1 MGHRD
6 LGRAGAVALACA
18 WIGMGS
24 AAGAAAADD
33 DLTQMSIEALM
44 GMEVTSV
51 SKREEKL
58 SDAAAAIYVITG
70 EDIRR
75 AGVTSIP
82 EALRMAPGVQ
92 VSRISDNAW
101 AISARGF
108 AEEFANKL
116 LVMIDGRSVYTP
128 LFAGVYWDVQDV
140 MLEDVDRIEVIRG
153 PGATLWGS
161 NAVNGVINIITK
173 RAEDT
178 QGALVTAGYG
188 NEEEGFGAVRYGYE
202 LNEDTHA
209 RVYAKYF
216 RRDGGQRIDDTG
228 RAHDDWDMIRGGF
241 RLDSALSEHDD
252 LTVQGDFYDGGSGL
266 ENVEV
271 VSLVPPTSRMID
283 RTQEVQGGN
292 LLGRWTHRFSETSET
307 MLQVYYDR
315 TERQD
320 DLVDEDRDTVDVDFQ
335 HGFSL
340 GERNRVTWGAGYRWS
355 RDETSSSFL
364 VGLDPE
370 DRVHD
375 LVSGFVQDEITAVPD
390 RLRFIVGSK
399 FEYNDFSGF
408 EYQPSGRFVYTPG
421 EQHTL
426 WGAVSR
432 AVRTPSRA
440 DEEIEIL
447 LEAMA
452 SSFSACLAPP
462 PVTCPPAPPTTVP
475 FTQAVT
481 VNGNDDF
488 DAEELTAFEL
498 GYRFHP
504 AKRLSLDIATFYNRY
519 QGLRSVEM
527 GPITPSFAEILAD
540 PGAFLANPVIEAP
553 LVFDNKLDGITYGAE
568 IAASWQV
575 TDWWRLL
582 ATWSGI
588 QIDMDPDRDS
598 TDLNT
603 GDTIE
608 GSTPTHMATLRSQMD
623 LPGDLELDGSLF
635 WMENLPAL
643 SVPSHLG
650 VDVRIGWK
658 PTDHL
663 ELSLVGRNIQE
674 SRHQEFGGTTLIRSA
689 AKVDRSIY
697 GKVTWTY

>member
-1 MGHRD
+1 MGQRE
-6 LGRAGAVALACA
+6 RRGAVVAAFVGA
-18 WIGMGS
+18 WLGWV
-24 AAGAAAADD
+24 AAPAAAADASPDD

-58 SDAAAAIYVITG
+58 SDAAAAIYVITN

-82 EALRMAPGVQ
+82 EALRMAPGIQ
-92 VSRISDNAW
+92 VSRISSNAW
-101 AISARGF
+101 AISSRGF

-140 MLEDVDRIEVIRG
+140 MLEDIDRIEVIRG

-173 RAEDT
+173 SAKET

-202 LNEDTHA
+202 LDEDTHA

-216 RRDGGQRIDDTG
+216 RRDGGQRVDETG
-228 RAHDDWDMIRGGF
+228 RAHDDWDMARGGF

-252 LTVQGDFYDGGSGL
+252 ITIQGDFYDGGVGL
-266 ENVEV
+266 DNTEV
-271 VSLVPPTSRMID
+271 TSLVPPRSRTID
-283 RTQEVQGGN
+283 RTQELQGGN
-292 LLGRWTHRFSETSET
+292 ILGRWTHRFSETAET
-307 MLQVYYDR
+307 TFQLYYDR

-320 DLVDEDRDTVDVDFQ
+320 DLVDEDRDTVELDFQ
-335 HGFSL
+335 HGFNL
-340 GERNRVTWGAGYRWS
+340 GERNRVTWGSTYRWS
-355 RDETSSSFL
+355 RDETTSSFL

-375 LVSGFVQDEITAVPD
+375 LVSGFVQDEIVALPD

-408 EYQPSGRFVYTPG
+408 EYQPSGRFVFTPG
-421 EQHTL
+421 EEHTV

-447 LEAMA
+447 ISANAA
-452 SSFSACLAPP
+452 SL
-462 PVTCPPAPPTTVP
+462 PVGPGLTVP
-475 FTQAVT
+475 FTLAAT
-481 VNGNDDF
+481 ANGNDDF
-488 DAEELTAFEL
+488 DSEELTAFEL

-504 AKRLSLDIATFYNRY
+504 AQRVSLDIASFFNRY
-519 QGLRSVEM
+519 QGLRTAEIGDIS
-527 GPITPSFAEILAD
+527 PSTQEILAN
-540 PGAFLANPVIEAP
+540 PGAFLANPVVELP
-553 LVFDNKLDGITYGAE
+553 LVFDNKLDGTTYGIE
-568 IAASWQV
+568 VAASWQV

-582 ATWSGI
+582 GTYSGI
-588 QIDMDPDRDS
+588 QIDMDPDKDS
-598 TDLNT
+598 TDTGT

-623 LPGDLELDGSLF
+623 LPGNLELDGSVF

-643 SVPSHLG
+643 SVPSHVG
-650 VDVRIGWK
+650 VDLRIGWK
-658 PTDHL
+658 PVDHL
-663 ELSLVGRNIQE
+663 ELALVGRNLQE
-674 SRHQEFGGTTLIRSA
+674 TRHQEFGGTTLIRSA
-689 AKVDRSIY
+689 AKIDRSIY